1 VPLSSVT
8 RNNHCMRLEKQYK
21 DRRAELKK
29 LIKQRRANPNIDISE
44 HMKHVFALDSLPR
57 NSSKKRIRNRCAI
70 TGRGRGVWRFFG
82 ICGMK
87 IRELSMQGLLPGVY
101 HASW

>member
-1 VPLSSVT
+1 MPLSSVT
-8 RNNHCMRLEKQYK
+8 RNNHCVSLEKKYREK
-21 DRRAELKK
+21 RKELKK
-29 LIKQRRANPNIDISE
+29 LIAERRKNPDMDISE
-44 HMKHVFALDSLPR
+44 HMKNVFDLAKLPR
-57 NSSKKRIRNRCAI
+57 NSSKVRVRNRCAI

-87 IRELSMQGLLPGVY
+87 IREMSMQGLLPGVY